1 MNRLETLKFQL
12 KEKETEL
19 SKSLQTFI
27 LNPNIGELMTE
38 ISNIKTE
45 IASLEDITNGKE
57 SD

>member
-1 MNRLETLKFQL
+1 MTRLETLKFQL
-12 KEKETEL
+12 KEKETKL

-27 LNPNIGELMTE
+27 LNPNISELMAE
-38 ISNIKTE
+38 ISNIKAE

>member
-27 LNPNIGELMTE
+27 LNPNISELMTE

-45 IASLEDITNGKE
+45 IASLEDTTNGKE

>member
-1 MNRLETLKFQL
+1 MTRLETLKFQL

-27 LNPNIGELMTE
+27 LNPNINGLMTE
-38 ISNIKTE
+38 ISNIKAE
-45 IASLEDITNGKE
+45 IASLEDTNNGKE

>member
-1 MNRLETLKFQL
+1 MTRLETLKFQL

-19 SKSLQTFI
+19 SKSLQTFV
-27 LNPNIGELMTE
+27 LNPNISELVTE
-38 ISNIKTE
+38 ISNIKAE

>member
-1 MNRLETLKFQL
+1 MTRLETLKCQL
-12 KEKETEL
+12 KEKEIKL

-27 LNPNIGELMTE
+27 LNPNISELMAE
-38 ISNIKTE
+38 ISNIKAE

>member
-1 MNRLETLKFQL
+1 MTRLETLKFQL

-27 LNPNIGELMTE
+27 LNPNISELMTE
-38 ISNIKTE
+38 ISNIKVE
-45 IASLEDITNGKE
+45 IASLEDTNNGKE

>member
-1 MNRLETLKFQL
+1 MTRLETLKFQL

-27 LNPNIGELMTE
+27 LNPNISELMAE
-38 ISNIKTE
+38 ISNIKAE
-45 IASLEDITNGKE
+45 IASLEDIANGKE

>member
-1 MNRLETLKFQL
+1 MARLETLKFQL

-27 LNPNIGELMTE
+27 LNPNISELMAE
-38 ISNIKTE
+38 ISNIKSE

>member
-1 MNRLETLKFQL
+1 MTRLETLKFQL

-27 LNPNIGELMTE
+27 LNPNISELMTE
-38 ISNIKTE
+38 ISNIKAE
-45 IASLEDITNGKE
+45 IASLEDTNNGKE

>member
-1 MNRLETLKFQL
+1 MTRLETLKFQL

-27 LNPNIGELMTE
+27 LNPNISGLMTE
-38 ISNIKTE
+38 ISNIKAE
-45 IASLEDITNGKE
+45 IASLEDTNNGKE

>member
-1 MNRLETLKFQL
+1 MTRLETLKCQL

-19 SKSLQTFI
+19 SKSLQIFV
-27 LNPNIGELMTE
+27 LNPNISELVTE
-38 ISNIKTE
+38 ISNIKAE

>member
-1 MNRLETLKFQL
+1 MTRLETLKFQL

-19 SKSLQTFI
+19 SKSLQTFV
-27 LNPNIGELMTE
+27 LNPNISELMAE
-38 ISNIKTE
+38 ISNIKAE

>member
-1 MNRLETLKFQL
+1 MTRLETLKFQL

-27 LNPNIGELMTE
+27 LNPNISELVTE
-38 ISNIKTE
+38 ISNIKAE